1 MRSRYA
7 RPVFIVRLMLVFLL
21 SACAEHENSEPVKS
35 YDIDSSENQTKP
47 SENKIEAEDNTKR
60 ITAGTKYYVIERGDT
75 LYSIGLRSGHGY
87 QRLAQ
92 WNRLSPPYVLAIGRK
107 LKLFNSD
114 QGYSAVAA
122 MNPIKKNGRKP
133 QKKLIFSDTN
143 KIVAKLNWQWPIE
156 GNVIKNF
163 TQSNNKGIDIRG
175 KAGQAVSAAEA
186 GKVAYSG
193 KGLIGYDNL
202 LIIKHNER
210 YLSAYANNNRLLV
223 SEGQTIKKGQVIGYV
238 GKNGPGQASLHFEIR
253 KNGKSVN
260 PLNYLPKNHRQS
272 AQASISK

>member
-7 RPVFIVRLMLVFLL
+7 QPVFIARLMLVFLL
-21 SACAEHENSEPVKS
+21 SVCLEHENSAPVKS

-47 SENKIEAEDNTKR
+47 SENRTEAGDNTKS
-60 ITAGTKYYVIERGDT
+60 IAAGTKYYLVERGDT

-92 WNRLSPPYVLAIGRK
+92 WNRLPPPYVLTVGQK

-122 MNPIKKNGRKP
+122 INPIKKNGRNAQRKSV
-133 QKKLIFSDTN
+133 FSDN
-143 KIVAKLNWQWPIE
+143 KKIVVKLNWQWPIE
-156 GNVIKNF
+156 GKVIKNF
-163 TQSNNKGIDIRG
+163 TQSNNKGIDING
-175 KAGQAVSAAEA
+175 KAGQAVRAAET

-202 LIIKHNER
+202 LIIKHNEM

-223 SEGQTIKKGQVIGYV
+223 SKGQTIKKGQVIGYV
-238 GKNGPGQASLHFEIR
+238 GKTGFGQTSLHFEIR

-260 PLNYLPKNHRQS
+260 PLNYLPKNSHPP
-272 AQASISK
+272 AQVSISK